1 MAIDRIGRRQTL
13 RAALAASV
21 VAGVGAGGIGSA
33 RAAGREAAEPGG
45 YGGQLPPVPGMLGD
59 RLANEF
65 WYVFDDV
72 TLFHRS
78 PELDDAYTAIRTY
91 AGGLEAPVIAA
102 WSSRY
107 GRPGYPGTFRDWM
120 APVAEQL
127 RLISKVQ
134 LGVVD
139 RFYRRHDPR
148 LVTAFAGFGQ
158 GTLYDPR
165 RPDEALTVH
174 TMNGEA
180 GYHAWHVY
188 ARAMALLG
196 IDRWRWEE
204 IGPLVGFAW
213 ALQSIAKPSTRSPN
227 APLPPRTVARQAAYW
242 LPRSMER
249 QDADF
254 LSYPYPRGVS

>member
-1 MAIDRIGRRQTL
+1 MAHHIGRRQTL
-13 RAALAASV
+13 RAALAAGL
-21 VAGVGAGGIGSA
+21 VAGVGTAGTGVA
-33 RAAGREAAEPGG
+33 RAAGPGTG
-45 YGGQLPPVPGMLGD
+45 GPGGQLPPVPGMLGD

-72 TLFHRS
+72 TLFSRAQ
-78 PELDDAYTAIRTY
+78 ELDDAYTAIRTY
-91 AGGLEAPVIAA
+91 AGGLERPIIEA
-102 WSSRY
+102 WADRY
-107 GRPGYPGTFRDWM
+107 GQPGYPGTFRDWM
-120 APVAEQL
+120 APITEQL
-127 RLISKVQ
+127 RLVSQVQ

-165 RPDEALTVH
+165 RPVDALLVH

-196 IDRWRWEE
+196 IDRRRWEE

-213 ALQSIAKPSTRSPN
+213 ALQSIAKPSTHLPN
-227 APLPPRTVARQAAYW
+227 PPLPPRTVLRQAAYW
-242 LPRSMER
+242 LPRSLER

-254 LSYPYPRGVS
+254 LSYPYPQGVS